1 MSTARAFYTNLR
13 AARNA
18 MKDLNRLQQITRVLI
33 RHGFGHVV
41 TSLSSDNAQVN
52 EALSDALEAEGVDPH
67 ESVSDVPLKT
77 DTLKTDTLKTD
88 TLKTDKEERRE
99 LTTEQRI
106 VAILKELGPTFV
118 KLGQILSTR
127 SDLVPQSLC
136 DELKSLQDQVNPL
149 PFSELKGLLEEAL
162 GEDLEAH
169 FLELDEEPL
178 ACASIAQVHTA
189 RLLNNDEVVVK
200 IQRPHIKAIIEADLS
215 ILHFLARQAIEAIPE
230 AEAFRP
236 DLILSEFE
244 RAIIKELDFN
254 FEARNLSRFA
264 RHFAEWETVH
274 IPKLYAELSG
284 ERVMVMERLYGTKIT
299 EAGELGHPMDEIAKE
314 TVRMVFKQ
322 VFEDGFFH
330 GDLHP
335 GNLLILEDSR
345 IGLIDFGMV
354 GRLTPPMRAQL
365 ADLLLHI
372 TTNNYEGVARTLYE
386 ISSHEEPINYGQWEA
401 DVIELM
407 DQHFTNSSLAD
418 VDFGQIVRDL
428 IEGAVRHKARIPPDY
443 TMFFKAIMT
452 VEGIGKVVS
461 PDLDL
466 LAECRPYV
474 QRLVLERYQPER
486 LLRELADTLHHLA
499 RFSKRLP
506 HTAQQLLQQV
516 EEQRLGLQV
525 RDSQLTE
532 RFEHERALRNQATLT
547 QLTLGLWVT
556 SLALALWGAHL
567 SWGHPLSV
575 LTGLLGVALGARLL
589 WRAL

>member
-18 MKDLNRLQQITRVLI
+18 IKDLNRLQQIVRVLI
-33 RHGFGHVV
+33 RHGFGHIVD
-41 TSLSSDNAQVN
+41 SLSSSDAQVS
-52 EALSDALEAEGVDPH
+52 EALDDAREREDREQSGGERSP
-67 ESVSDVPLKT
+67 
-77 DTLKTDTLKTD
+77 
-88 TLKTDKEERRE
+88 EE
-99 LTTEQRI
+99 RI

-127 SDLVPQSLC
+127 SDLIPQSLC

-149 PFSELKGLLEEAL
+149 PFSELKAQLEESL
-162 GEDLEAH
+162 GDPLDAVFH
-169 FLELDEEPL
+169 RFDEEPL

-189 RLLNNDEVVVK
+189 QLISSEEVVVK
-200 IQRPHIKAIIEADLS
+200 IQRPNIRAVIEADLS
-215 ILHFLARQAIEAIPE
+215 ILHFLARQAIDVAPE

-236 DLILSEFE
+236 DLILTEFE
-244 RAIIKELDFN
+244 RAIIKELDFMY
-254 FEARNLSRFA
+254 EARNLGRFA
-264 RHFAEWETVH
+264 RHFADWETVH
-274 IPKLYAELSG
+274 IPKVYTEHTNEVVL
-284 ERVMVMERLYGTKIT
+284 VMERLYGVKIT
-299 EAGELGHPMDEIAKE
+299 EAAPLGHPMDDIAKE
-314 TVRMVFKQ
+314 TVRMLFKQ

-335 GNLLILEDSR
+335 GNLLVLEDSR

-354 GRLTPPMRAQL
+354 GRLTPPMRTML

-386 ISSHEEPINYGQWEA
+386 ISDHDEPINYPQWEA
-401 DVIELM
+401 DVTELM

-452 VEGIGKVVS
+452 VEGIGKIVS

-466 LAECRPYV
+466 IVECRPYA

-486 LLRELADTLHHLA
+486 VLRELVDALHHIG

-516 EEQRLGLQV
+516 EEQRLGLQT
-525 RDSQLTE
+525 RDSQLAE
-532 RFEHERALRNQATLT
+532 RFAHERALRNRAAVV
-547 QLTLGLWVT
+547 QLTLGLWAI
-556 SLALALWGAHL
+556 ALALGLWGAELPWAHSLMLL
-567 SWGHPLSV
+567 SGTLG
-575 LTGLLGVALGARLL
+575 TALGVKLL
-589 WRAL
+589 WRLLIVEDW

>member
-18 MKDLNRLQQITRVLI
+18 IKDLNRLQQIVRVLV

-41 TSLSSDNAQVN
+41 DLLSSSDAQVS
-52 EALSDALEAEGVDPH
+52 EALEDARDHAQRSAEG
-67 ESVSDVPLKT
+67 SDRSP
-77 DTLKTDTLKTD
+77 
-88 TLKTDKEERRE
+88 EER
-99 LTTEQRI
+99 I
-106 VAILKELGPTFV
+106 VNILKELGPTFV

-127 SDLVPQSLC
+127 SDLIPQSLC

-149 PFSELKGLLEEAL
+149 PFSELQSLLAENLGAGLEEVFHRFD
-162 GEDLEAH
+162 ED
-169 FLELDEEPL
+169 PL

-189 RLLNNDEVVVK
+189 QLISGQEVVVK
-200 IQRPHIKAIIEADLS
+200 IQRPNIRSVIEADLS
-215 ILHFLARQAIEAIPE
+215 ILHFLARQAIDVAPE

-236 DLILSEFE
+236 DLILTEFE
-244 RAIIKELDFN
+244 RAIIKELDFSY
-254 FEARNLSRFA
+254 EARNLARFA
-264 RHFAEWETVH
+264 RHFEEWETVH
-274 IPKLYAELSG
+274 IPKVYADHSDAQVL
-284 ERVMVMERLYGTKIT
+284 VMERLYGVKIT
-299 EAGELGHPMDEIAKE
+299 EAAPLGHPMDDIAKE
-314 TVRMVFKQ
+314 TVRMLFKQ

-335 GNLLILEDSR
+335 GNLLVLEDSR

-354 GRLTPPMRAQL
+354 GRLTPQMRSML

-372 TTNNYEGVARTLYE
+372 TTNHYEGVARTLYE
-386 ISSHEEPINYGQWEA
+386 ISDHDEPINYAQWEA
-401 DVIELM
+401 DVTELM

-452 VEGIGKVVS
+452 VEGIGKIVS

-466 LAECRPYV
+466 IVECRPYV

-486 LLRELADTLHHLA
+486 ILREAVDALHHLG

-516 EEQRLGLQV
+516 EDQRLGLQL
-525 RDSQLTE
+525 RDSQLEE
-532 RFEHERALRNQATLT
+532 RFAHERALSNRAALVRV
-547 QLTLGLWVT
+547 TLGLWAV
-556 SLALALWGAHL
+556 SLTLGIWGQEL
-567 SWGHPLSV
+567 SWGHSV
-575 LTGLLGVALGARLL
+575 TLISGALGVGIAMRLL
-589 WRAL
+589 WKILLVEEW